1 MSISRLAGGSVPRWW
16 CTPSRTWA
24 GGAATLQPRHLLLPL
39 CPLDVSHTFP
49 HRDREKRELRKAL
62 TLAVKYWAS
71 DAFAR
76 TAHVAVSSLREGALA
91 TPSAHRVT
99 AGSCPDS
106 SRGLRMASVSHQ
118 APAKGLHGTIC
129 QPSQVFR
136 SLFEK
141 RMGHRMIL
149 TMSKTDPQRCSE

>member
-24 GGAATLQPRHLLLPL
+24 GGAATLQPRHLLVPL

-62 TLAVKYWAS
+62 TLALNYWAS

-76 TAHVAVSSLREGALA
+76 LPMWLYPASEKALWLPRQP
-91 TPSAHRVT
+91 TESPR
-99 AGSCPDS
+99 
-106 SRGLRMASVSHQ
+106 
-118 APAKGLHGTIC
+118 APAQIVPVAFGWPLCPIRLRQRDSMG
-129 QPSQVFR
+129 PLVNLLRFFVA
-136 SLFEK
+136 SLK
-141 RMGHRMIL
+141 RGWD
-149 TMSKTDPQRCSE
+149 TE